1 MDTQYADKVRSFTE
15 LADSIAWDTCHKI
28 YILMDKQQTEQ
39 MKSYGYEKLHT
50 SAEMDSKQMAETIE
64 QWFEDSCS
72 LRFISAVASH
82 SDGDKFSDVV
92 GQFDIEFE
100 DDEEEEDD

>member
-1 MDTQYADKVRSFTE
+1 MLQDKLSGWVDM
-15 LADSIAWDTCHKI
+15 ADSIAWDTCHKI

-50 SAEMDSKQMAETIE
+50 SAEMDPRQMAETIE

-82 SDGDKFSDVV
+82 SDGDKFSNIV
-92 GQFDIEFE
+92 GQFEIEFE
-100 DDEEEEDD
+100 DEEEED